1 MAGALVNLTK
11 LNPLQTLSKRE
22 LGQLGQ
28 PGQIFRSSWEIVR
41 GRRKNRGSGSAAVTS
56 FIVWQRSDVR
66 PIRDKCLALL
76 RVKY

>member
-22 LGQLGQ
+22 LGQ